1 MGPESREKYSL
12 FSEKHRK
19 PYQAS
24 YNSADPSVGNPR
36 HDAFFNA
43 VTNRGQSLAEPHR
56 DVIANLQREVNYWKS
71 RAEANEQGKGY
82 GPHFEM
88 LAKGKG
94 NKGPY

>member
-1 MGPESREKYSL
+1 MKDESKEQYSL
-12 FSEKHRK
+12 FSEKHRGK
-19 PYQAS
+19 YQEEC
-24 YNSADPSVGNPR
+24 NRADPSVGNPR
-36 HDAFFNA
+36 YDAFFNA
-43 VTNRGQSLAEPHR
+43 VTSREQSLTEPHR

-88 LAKGKG
+88 LAKGKV